1 MSRYVLVEMPMP
13 ECCPCELSHPSDGWH
28 DLPCFASQGIKGRK
42 AARWKEFDECVANH
56 TRPDWCPIKGE
67 IQDNSI
73 ISISEGQIGYPV
85 MQRDPRDF
93 LNGRITGISN
103 VKL

>member
-13 ECCPCELSHPSDGWH
+13 SCCPCLLAEDNNGWYA
-28 DLPCFASQGIKGRK
+28 PCFAYDGIPQRD
-42 AARWKEFDECVANH
+42 KEFDSCVENH
-56 TRPDWCPIKGE
+56 TRPSWCPIKGE

>member
-13 ECCPCELSHPSDGWH
+13 RGCAECPL
-28 DLPCFASQGIKGRK
+28 K
-42 AARWKEFDECVANH
+42 AFGGACRIPVFGNEVNYKPFEE
-56 TRPDWCPIKGE
+56 RPDWCPIKGE

>member
-13 ECCPCELSHPSDGWH
+13 KDGGCHIAVDWDGHSFMCP
-28 DLPCFASQGIKGRK
+28 IKRK
-42 AARWKEFDECVANH
+42 TCDYFFTKN
-56 TRPDWCPIKGE
+56 RPEWCPIKGE

-93 LNGRITGISN
+93 LNGRITGMSN